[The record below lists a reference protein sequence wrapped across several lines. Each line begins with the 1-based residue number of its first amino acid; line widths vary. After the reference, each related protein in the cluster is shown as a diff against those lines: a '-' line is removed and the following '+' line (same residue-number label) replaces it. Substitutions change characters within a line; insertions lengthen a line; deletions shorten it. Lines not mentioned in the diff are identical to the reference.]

1 MLRDC
6 MRSDSIP
13 RSKRAPKRAT
23 HERPVARH
31 GKDKSKSRRSTRPRP
46 LAKAEKPEKPAAR
59 RSLPIIASEP
69 VSEPKQVPCLSCG
82 LCCSYVAVDIEDPTT
97 LRGATNILWYLY
109 HEGVGVYTDGE
120 DWMVTFDTRCRH
132 LQDDN
137 RCRIYET
144 RPQICR
150 EFDETSCEVNAD
162 DLGTT
167 FATVPEFLTY
177 LEQNHRRIHT
187 LLAKR
192 YKPDDNLLVAP
203 PAMRTKLG
211 AYGPR
216 LIATRKLRGPAA

>member
-6 MRSDSIP
+6 MRSDSTP
-13 RSKRAPKRAT
+13 RSKRASKRAT

-31 GKDKSKSRRSTRPRP
+31 GKDKSKNRRSTRPRP
-46 LAKAEKPEKPAAR
+46 LAKAEKPEKAATR

-82 LCCSYVAVDIEDPTT
+82 LCCSYIAVDIEDPST

-109 HEGVGVYTDGE
+109 HAGTGVYTDGE

-132 LQDDN
+132 LLDDN

-162 DLGTT
+162 ELGTT
-167 FATVPEFLTY
+167 FHDVPSFLVW
-177 LEQNHRRIHT
+177 LEQNNRRIHT
-187 LLAKR
+187 LLSKR
-192 YKPDDNLLVAP
+192 YRPGEELMLAP
-203 PAMRTKLG
+203 PAQRTRLG
-211 AYGPR
+211 AYAPR
-216 LIATRKLRGPAA
+216 LDAVRKLRHI

>member
-1 MLRDC
+1 
-6 MRSDSIP
+6 MRVEESN
-13 RSKRAPKRAT
+13 KRRA
-23 HERPVARH
+23 RPAARNA
-31 GKDKSKSRRSTRPRP
+31 KDKRKSTRPP
-46 LAKAEKPEKPAAR
+46 AAKAER
-59 RSLPIIASEP
+59 RRLPIVASEP
-69 VSEPKQVPCLSCG
+69 TTQPAQVPCLSCG

-109 HEGVGVYTDGE
+109 HDGVGVYTDGE

-187 LLAKR
+187 LLVKR

-216 LIATRKLRGPAA
+216 LIATRKLRGPAV